1 MAATELS
8 TLITA
13 LRVETEKNSISPENI
28 GYLIQLVYEYANSHY
43 SSLQN
48 SLLENTQIS
57 EKISTTLS
65 SLLVKFE
72 EVVSGCSDVGVEL
85 DNTNN
90 KVNLLLKDKEGNT
103 KHTMTIPAATVN
115 SIGLMTAQ
123 DKKNLDALNSHQ
135 LFEVVGATAE
145 GLPDVDNDLR
155 RSDVIYL
162 VYQGGDDANNVLNEY
177 VWVEVTN
184 ELTGSK
190 QYQWG
195 LIGRF
200 NVKELYQMA
209 SIGELIGG
217 TGQEA
222 PYVGGSVEVEGDG
235 IETPWKVKV
244 DLSYL
249 ASILYYL
256 DNQILG
262 NDPIQNGLFL
272 EYRMNH
278 NSLQNHL
285 DVIAKEVTKKHIIS
299 MAGESEDLSYETAS
313 REAINLYVDNYD
325 TEFPQV
331 DLWIQ
336 YHGTLYQC
344 YSGNHKD
351 DGSIYLYAQ
360 NFGNN
365 VIRDVY
371 GFTFKDN
378 ILSYDKKIGGIT
390 DDEKSFLNG
399 AGTFTLPIIYYE
411 LPHKGTITL
420 TQYYNLRYWGN
431 TPICVKFTYLN
442 GAGFPL
448 VGYVTQV
455 QVLDTGIIIKAIS
468 YQKQSESV
476 VKLVEVTCSINPA
489 GYVEWSTEEL
499 FNYKYEDNTINN
511 LSNQRAYTENVSDIY
526 TPFNEEVP
534 TAFVDTMKASGTN
547 EKVQMLY
554 DPLYKTIQMRT
565 SIGDEW
571 SNWEVINKKEV
582 YIFDCDALGIAD
594 EALINSTLLKEL
606 HKNYFGGVACFF
618 KISGI
623 LQPIKY
629 QYSGGETMI
638 DSYTFGEQESISL
651 RFSGD
656 ASLFADD
663 KDIEVRYSNSHHSII
678 TSDMIITNDK
688 IDALFE

>member
-103 KHTMTIPAATVN
+103 KHTMTIPAATAN

-256 DNQILG
+256 DSQILG
-262 NDPIQNGLFL
+262 NNPIQNGLFL
-272 EYRMNH
+272 EYRTN
-278 NSLQNHL
+278 NDTLQSHL
-285 DVIAKEVTKKHIIS
+285 DVIAKEVTKKHIIT
-299 MAGESEDLSYETAS
+299 MAGESEDLSYDSAS
-313 REAINLYVDNYD
+313 REAINLYTNNYN
-325 TEFPQV
+325 TVLPQV
-331 DLWIQ
+331 DLWIRYQ
-336 YHGTLYQC
+336 GTLYQC
-344 YSGNHKD
+344 YSGNHKY

-360 NFGNN
+360 NFGDN

-371 GFTFKDN
+371 RFIFKDN
-378 ILSYDKKIGGIT
+378 ILTSDGKIRGIT
-390 DDEKSFLNG
+390 NEEKSFLNG
-399 AGTFTLPIIYYE
+399 AGTFTLPIIYYT
-411 LPHKGTITL
+411 LPNKGTITQ
-420 TQYYNLRYWGN
+420 TEYYNLRYWGN

-442 GAGFPL
+442 NAGFPL

-455 QVLDTGIIIKAIS
+455 QVLDTGIIIKAIG
-468 YQKQSESV
+468 YQKQYESA
-476 VKLVEVTCSINPA
+476 VKLVEVTCSINTA
-489 GYVEWSTEEL
+489 RYVEWSTEEL
-499 FNYKYEDNTINN
+499 FDYKYEDNNINT
-511 LSNQRAYTENVSDIY
+511 LSNQRAYTDDVPDVY

-534 TAFVDTMKASGTN
+534 TAFVDTMKANGTN

-565 SIGDEW
+565 DLGDGW
-571 SNWEVINKKEV
+571 SNWEIVNDKKV
-582 YIFDCDALGIAD
+582 YIFDWDALGIAD
-594 EALINSTLLKEL
+594 TYTISSNGLKEL
-606 HKNYFGGVACFF
+606 HKNYFNGIPCYFKVGGIA
-618 KISGI
+618 
-623 LQPIKY
+623 QPISYKY
-629 QYSGGETMI
+629 MGGITIITSYAIDNDTEGITM
-638 DSYTFGEQESISL
+638 
-651 RFSGD
+651 RFEGD

-663 KDIEVRYSNSHHSII
+663 KDIEISYASGSKII
-678 TSDMIITNDK
+678 TTGDYITNSQ